1 MKTIYLVFGIL
12 FGLAI
17 HSAFATQM
25 HETDGF
31 WVSLSIPDTYN
42 GQKVS
47 SATAFAGVLM
57 DSEKSCD
64 ISSEQSTHLE
74 NTRSVRMN
82 QSGDHLLSA
91 KTQLVVYS
99 GECGA
104 AAIQPV
110 VRYSLILED
119 GKHVQTEMT
128 PITTKMVLD
137 THSDEEY
144 ERIKMKLDRQLQAS
158 KSTTSQAQEMSLVIA
173 D

>member
-1 MKTIYLVFGIL
+1 MKVIYLFFGIL
-12 FGLAI
+12 VGLAVQ
-17 HSAFATQM
+17 SAFATQM
-25 HETDGF
+25 HETDSF

-42 GQKVS
+42 GLKVS

-57 DSEKSCD
+57 DSENSCD
-64 ISSEQSTHLE
+64 ISTSESTHLE
-74 NTRSVRMN
+74 NTRSIRMN
-82 QSGDHLLSA
+82 GSADHLLSA

-110 VRYSLILED
+110 VRYSLTLEN
-119 GKHVQTEMT
+119 GAHVQTEMI
-128 PITTKMVLD
+128 PIATKSVLN

-144 ERIKMKLDRQLQAS
+144 ERTKMKLDHDLQTS
-158 KSTTSQAQEMSLVIA
+158 KTGTSQAQEMSLVVA